1 MTRINTVPRLS
12 RSESQARTRESLLAT
27 ARELF
32 MRDGYQATSVATV
45 ADAAGFSTGA
55 VYSNFDG
62 KTGLALAVLDQIH
75 AEQLAEVSR
84 IFAANEGI
92 DSKLTAFEEWA
103 EAAMSGGWPRLELEF
118 ALDAKQETAL
128 VEALVDRE
136 RGAVDAIAVALRRYL
151 EPLGLADSIPV
162 RTLAGAM
169 LSLGIGVAIQRMVDP
184 RVSVSG
190 LIDLLRVAL
199 AAVNSPAR

>member
-1 MTRINTVPRLS
+1 MPRLS